1 MQLFQNTA
9 LGMALNRF
17 NLITPESIFKQ
28 VMSDKELQKYILDL
42 IRIEQL
48 LERGEDSDGDILGYY
63 SEYTE
68 MLNPEK
74 IAGTPYTLK
83 DTGAFYDSFLI
94 YIYKNYF
101 EIDADPIK
109 TDENG
114 QETNLFFEF
123 GENIIGL
130 NEQNLDKT
138 RDEIREKY
146 RIELRK
152 LLQIN

>member
-1 MQLFQNTA
+1 
-9 LGMALNRF
+9 
-17 NLITPESIFKQ
+17 
-28 VMSDKELQKYILDL
+28 MSDKELQKYILDL

-48 LERGEDSDGDILGYY
+48 FEHGADSDGDILGYY

-74 IAGTPYTLK
+74 MAGTPYTLK

-109 TDENG
+109 KDESG
-114 QETNLFFEF
+114 QDTNLFYEY

-130 NEQNLDKT
+130 NEQNLEKT
-138 RDEIREKY
+138 REKIREKY
-146 RIELRK
+146 RGELRK

>member
-17 NLITPESIFKQ
+17 NLITPEYIFRQ

-48 LERGEDSDGDILGYY
+48 LERGEDSDGDILGVY
-63 SEYTE
+63 SEWTE
-68 MLNPEK
+68 MINPVKE
-74 IAGTPYTLK
+74 AGEHYTLK

-101 EIDADPIK
+101 EIDADPLK

-114 QETNLFFEF
+114 QETNLFYEF

-130 NEQNLDKT
+130 NEQNLEKT

>member
-17 NLITPESIFKQ
+17 NLITPEYIFRQ

-48 LERGEDSDGDILGYY
+48 LERGEDSGGDILGYY

-130 NEQNLDKT
+130 NEQNLEKT

>member
-9 LGMALNRF
+9 LGVMVNRAKM
-17 NLITPESIFKQ
+17 ISPEYIFRR
-28 VMSDKELQKYILDL
+28 VMSDKDLQKYILDL

-48 LERGEDSDGDILGYY
+48 FERGEDSDGDILGYY

-114 QETNLFFEF
+114 QETNLFYEF
-123 GENIIGL
+123 SENIIGL

-152 LLQIN
+152 LLQID